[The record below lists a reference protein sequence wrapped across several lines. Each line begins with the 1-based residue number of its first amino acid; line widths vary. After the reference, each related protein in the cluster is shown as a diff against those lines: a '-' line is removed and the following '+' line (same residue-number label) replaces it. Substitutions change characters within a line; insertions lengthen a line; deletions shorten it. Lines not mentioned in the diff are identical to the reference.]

1 MANTEYGDKVRA
13 HNQRFKRMFASRSQ
27 SNNENSAYN
36 IGYQDN
42 IEDVMGTSTWMRRM
56 DRYKDQF
63 DVNNPILSRIH
74 KIDLGNGNFGY
85 VYKKANGDID
95 ILNNDVAERILSNN
109 QSNNQK

>member
-1 MANTEYGDKVRA
+1 MANTEHGDPVRS
-13 HNQRFKRMFASRSQ
+13 HNRRFKKMFASRSQ

-63 DVNNPILSRIH
+63 DENNPILSRIH
-74 KIDLGNGNFGY
+74 KIDLGNGNYGY
-85 VYKKANGDID
+85 VYKKADGDIG
-95 ILNNDVAERILSNN
+95 ILDNNVAERILNN